1 MKEILR
7 NTLIVLLKNRKFL
20 LAWIFFFTL
29 LFILTPL
36 PHIGIIA
43 FFLILLLF
51 NSATM
56 YFIKVHKEGIEK
68 LNFIEILKPKKA
80 VFSYTI
86 AETTYIYFVALLSY
100 LFTKFY
106 MTLAIWWL
114 FYKPYLSKE
123 LYIAQSFKEG
133 FQAMLVLLLKPNCR
147 YAKVGIK
154 WLIVSSI
161 LIITSAFLVLSI
173 AGVLFAPLFLLWLD
187 FILGHVSYYVIK
199 YVSSLD

>member
-1 MKEILR
+1 MREILR
-7 NTLIVLLKNRKFL
+7 DTLIFLLRNWEFL
-20 LAWIFFFTL
+20 LAWIFFLTL

-36 PHIGIIA
+36 PYIGVIA

-56 YFIKVHKEGIEK
+56 YFIKVHKEGIEEA
-68 LNFIEILKPKKA
+68 NFIEILKPKKA
-80 VFSYTI
+80 VFSYTV

-100 LFTKFY
+100 LFTKLY
-106 MTLAIWWL
+106 ITLVIWWL

-147 YAKVGIK
+147 YAKVGVK

-161 LIITSAFLVLSI
+161 LIILSVFLIFSI
-173 AGVLFAPLFLLWLD
+173 AGVLFAPLLLLWLD
-187 FILGHVSYYVIK
+187 FILGHFAYYVIK
-199 YVSSLD
+199 YVRSLD